1 MSKKVEKVLRKIIA
15 EEVAKQV
22 KTLIKEQ
29 QEQPE
34 KEEQVSESLDKVL
47 NKILTPAELTQLR
60 PHIQG
65 KSAQEVS
72 NILATLI
79 DHVLK
84 DIKIADSTL
93 KQAMRALNILVQKQ
107 DPEEGK

>member
-1 MSKKVEKVLRKIIA
+1 MSQKVEKVLRKIIA
-15 EEVAKQV
+15 EEVAKHV

-29 QEQPE
+29 QEQP
-34 KEEQVSESLDKVL
+34 KEEKQGSMSPEQVLGT
-47 NKILTPAELTQLR
+47 ILTDAELTKLR
-60 PHIQG
+60 PFVQG
-65 KSAQEVS
+65 KSAQEVA
-72 NILATLI
+72 NFLATLI